1 MRIGTTRL
9 RYDFPAPGIRGTT
22 SEASQSH
29 AVTASSDASGRRHD
43 GGAAHW
49 SRPPVVRV
57 VEGALVEKAPNS
69 DTAWSAVRRMTALR
83 GRIIP
88 APRRTAGRGCALAQ
102 RVLSVRENRQSR
114 QPRLAAQSL
123 RVGIW
128 RTAGGR
134 KAGRRGRVPGAFES
148 GPRNTSAVAGYAD
161 AHGRDG
167 GPGSESAHD
176 RPRLN
181 RTFAVP

>member
-1 MRIGTTRL
+1 MRISTTRL
-9 RYDFPAPGIRGTT
+9 QYDFPAPGIRGTT

-88 APRRTAGRGCALAQ
+88 APGGQPGEDVHSRNAISAYARTGSTDSQG
-102 RVLSVRENRQSR
+102 
-114 QPRLAAQSL
+114 SL
-123 RVGIW
+123 
-128 RTAGGR
+128 
-134 KAGRRGRVPGAFES
+134 
-148 GPRNTSAVAGYAD
+148 
-161 AHGRDG
+161 
-167 GPGSESAHD
+167 
-176 RPRLN
+176 LN
-181 RTFAVP
+181 RYA